1 MPGTAIHRLA
11 VGEVDRLEPLWR
23 RLHDHNRA
31 IAPELEPF
39 AGDAQS
45 WAVRRGLYHHVLS
58 RGGVAAVAVAG
69 GADLG
74 YLVAGQTEMP
84 WTATLDAPDR
94 VTELATLFVSPGAQ
108 DRGIGPA
115 LMDVFD
121 AELRSAGEPAALAG
135 VLPQDQPAVAL
146 LESRGF
152 APAWLTMTRFARP
165 REHPP
170 VEFDVAPVA
179 PDEIDTLRSL
189 WLELHHHHERI
200 APQMA
205 PFLDDDASWAAMR
218 EVMLDDARDH
228 LAFRIGPAEAPVAMM
243 TGSADRDSAI
253 WGDIWRTEAKVAEP
267 DVLVVADGARGGGL
281 GSALMDTYDD
291 HLSARGITDQ
301 LLAAAATN
309 RDPIRLYQRRGF
321 RPAWLELQRF

>member
-1 MPGTAIHRLA
+1 MPGTVIHHLT

-23 RLHDHNRA
+23 GLHDHNRA
-31 IAPELEPF
+31 IAPELEPY
-39 AGDAQS
+39 ADDTQS
-45 WAVRRGLYHHVLS
+45 WTVRRGLYHHVLS
-58 RGGVAAVAVAG
+58 QGGVAAVAVAG
-69 GADLG
+69 GADVG

-84 WTATLDAPDR
+84 WTATLQAPDR
-94 VTELATLFVSPGAQ
+94 VAELVTLFVRPEAH

-115 LMDVFD
+115 LLDVFD
-121 AELRSAGEPAALAG
+121 AELRAAGEPAALVG

-146 LESRGF
+146 LQSRGF

-170 VEFDVAPVA
+170 VEFQVEPVA
-179 PDEIDTLRSL
+179 ADEIDALRPL
-189 WLELHHHHERI
+189 WLELHHHHQRI

-205 PFLDDDASWAAMR
+205 PFLSDDASWAAMR

-253 WGDIWRTEAKVAEP
+253 WDDIWSTEMKVAEP

-291 HLSARGITDQ
+291 HLRARGITDQ

-309 RDPIRLYQRRGF
+309 HNPIRLYERRGF
-321 RPAWLELQRF
+321 RPAWLELQRL